1 MSQPRAHS
9 VADEDE
15 EGNGRMRR
23 GKETNVGMEKKGRRG
38 AGEKEHG
45 QVCHVGRDFSSFGCA
60 FLLRLAKIRCIR
72 DGSECKMHQI
82 IIYKIKK
89 SGKYIKKLDEILR
102 LPVKNF
108 FQIGIIWLVKI

>member
-60 FLLRLAKIRCIR
+60 FLLRFAKIRCIR
-72 DGSECKMHQI
+72 TGPNLKCTKLLF
-82 IIYKIKK
+82 IK
-89 SGKYIKKLDEILR
+89 
-102 LPVKNF
+102 
-108 FQIGIIWLVKI
+108 